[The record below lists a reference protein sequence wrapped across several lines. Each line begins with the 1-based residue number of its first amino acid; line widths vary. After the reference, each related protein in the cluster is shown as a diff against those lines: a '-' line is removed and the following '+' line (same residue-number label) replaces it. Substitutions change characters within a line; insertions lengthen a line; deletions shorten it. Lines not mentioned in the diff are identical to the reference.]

1 MANPANY
8 DAALSAIN
16 HAIDLSSGNPRL
28 RAEIFLQRAVLH
40 LRAKKFDE
48 ALADAETA
56 EALGAIDLD
65 AIFLVEGVTLSLHE
79 DPKDLR
85 QAVRL
90 LTLADQIESPVDPF
104 DYRIIVLYSR
114 CSAYYKLGEF
124 RETVADAHRL
134 LAILPANAHAVQTTY
149 KLLTV
154 SYLRLGEYKSA
165 QSTAIEYANRIG
177 GPEARQWLDI
187 VNYYP
192 KNPQLALNEL
202 VRVISSP

>member
-1 MANPANY
+1 MQTFPEIASN
-8 DAALSAIN
+8 LSKW
-16 HAIDLSSGNPRL
+16 LFSRL
-28 RAEIFLQRAVLH
+28 RSF
-40 LRAKKFDE
+40 
-48 ALADAETA
+48 
-56 EALGAIDLD
+56 
-65 AIFLVEGVTLSLHE
+65 
-79 DPKDLR
+79 
-85 QAVRL
+85 
-90 LTLADQIESPVDPF
+90 DPF

-177 GPEARQWLDI
+177 GPEAR
-187 VNYYP
+187 
-192 KNPQLALNEL
+192 
-202 VRVISSP
+202 